1 MTVKDQKFT
10 QRLQNAY
17 TKPRQRVRSLSE
29 SGSDRDQKR
38 NKNKNVTRGVRGH
51 GS

>member
-10 QRLQNAY
+10 QRLHNAY

-29 SGSDRDQKR
+29 SGSDLDQKR